1 VAVEA
6 QRITVG
12 GLEFS
17 YLAQGEGPLA
27 LCLHGFPDSA
37 HTWAKLLPALAA
49 RGFRAVAPWMRGFAP
64 TEVPSDGRYQGG
76 ALVGDAIALHEAF
89 GGDGQAVI
97 IGHDWGA
104 MAAYGAGAYA
114 PERWRRV
121 VALSIPPLA
130 LTSQALSD
138 YDHLRRFWYQFF
150 FLHPVAE
157 DVVAAN
163 DLAFIDRLWADWSPG
178 LEAGPPLEQAKA
190 ALRPEGHLAAALGYY
205 RAMYDPSAHAPEL
218 AELQRALLE
227 PTSQPTLYLHGQD
240 DGCVSA
246 DLGQG
251 AEAYLGSGS
260 RRVVIP
266 DTGHFLHL
274 EEPGAVIR
282 EIVDFV
288 GADAGV
294 STG

>member
-1 VAVEA
+1 MEA
-6 QRITVG
+6 QRITAG

-37 HTWAKLLPALAA
+37 HTWAELLPALAE
-49 RGFRAVAPWMRGFAP
+49 RGFQAVAPWMRGFAP
-64 TEVPSDGRYQGG
+64 SEVPSDGRYQGG
-76 ALVGDAIALHEAF
+76 ALVGDAIALHEAL
-89 GGDGQAVI
+89 GGDDQAVI

-104 MAAYGAGAYA
+104 IAAYGAGAYA
-114 PERWRRV
+114 PDRWRRV

-150 FLHPVAE
+150 FLHPIAE
-157 DVVAAN
+157 EVVAAN
-163 DLAFIDRLWADWSPG
+163 DLAFIDHLWADWSPG
-178 LEAGPPLEQAKA
+178 IKAGQPLEQAKA

-227 PTSQPTLYLHGQD
+227 RTSQPTLYLHGQD

-246 DLGQG
+246 ELGQG

-260 RRVVIP
+260 RRVVVP
-266 DTGHFLHL
+266 GTGHFLHL